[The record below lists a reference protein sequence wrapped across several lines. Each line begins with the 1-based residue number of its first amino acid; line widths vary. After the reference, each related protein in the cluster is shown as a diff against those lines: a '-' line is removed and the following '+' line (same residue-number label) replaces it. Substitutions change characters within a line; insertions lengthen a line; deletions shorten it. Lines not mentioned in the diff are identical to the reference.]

1 MFLYCW
7 VGVSRVSLFSLE
19 SDDSGQ
25 LVVWIVS
32 FYSNSTTVDVVEA
45 HATATKLVWEL
56 HRAVLLAIDEIGGKT
71 FWPQRSLSTK
81 LFEFLADEDLLGRNH
96 LIPTLSS
103 SFARRTA
110 QV

>member
-1 MFLYCW
+1 ML
-7 VGVSRVSLFSLE
+7 SRVTLCSPE

-25 LVVWIVS
+25 LVVWIVTFCS
-32 FYSNSTTVDVVEA
+32 SSTTIDVVED
-45 HATATKLVWEL
+45 HAAAAKLVWEL
-56 HRAVLLAIDEIGGKT
+56 HRAVLLAIDEVGGKT